1 MDYIISKADGTSLLS
16 VPEGQVTASAG
27 YSVTFVG
34 KNFPAYGSYINNN
47 FLRLLENSAKTTA
60 PAVPVKGQ
68 IWYDST
74 NNLVK
79 VYNGTA
85 WLTVG
90 PNASTAI
97 TVKEEGSNLTT
108 ALASIDF
115 VGAGVTATNSSG
127 AVTVTIP
134 GGGGSALT
142 VKDDGT
148 DLSTAVTSIDFAGA
162 GVTATNSSGAITVTI
177 PGGGSS
183 SSSYTLPT
191 ASNSTL
197 GGVKVDGTSITIN
210 STTGV
215 ISAGTLDSLSDVV
228 ITAPTAN
235 QVLLYNSTNS
245 QWVNGALNLSNNA
258 DIVDLKKKLFLLE
271 KFGSVAPTVTDA
283 PDFDLIVDNVGYFNI
298 LSIDPLVQ
306 RLTWSNR
313 IYTCPVT
320 VIPATSVPSL
330 QSFSNTSGFD
340 ISLVVKVRVKTSTDD
355 ETKYQF
361 LTNGVV
367 ADGPA
372 TYSGIDYQRSQVFT
386 YTYNYT
392 VRNGETRTFEIQGW
406 VGQGD
411 NGRGYDT
418 IGAKMVIMFDGWV

>member
-1 MDYIISKADGTSLLS
+1 MDYTISKADGTTLLS
-16 VPEGQVTASAG
+16 VPEAQTSASSG

-34 KNFPAYGSYINNN
+34 KNFPAYGSLINNN
-47 FLRLLENSAKTTA
+47 FLRLLENSAKATA

-79 VYNGTA
+79 AYNGTA

-90 PNASTAI
+90 PNAATSI

-142 VKDDGT
+142 VKEEGT
-148 DLSTAVTSIDFAGA
+148 NLSTAVTSIDFVGA
-162 GVTATNSSGAITVTI
+162 GVTATNSSGAVTVTI
-177 PGGGSS
+177 PGGGGGG
-183 SSSYTLPT
+183 SSYTLPT

-197 GGVKVDGTSITIN
+197 GGVKVDATSITIN

-215 ISAGTLDSLSDVV
+215 ISVGTLDSLSDVV
-228 ITAPTAN
+228 ITTPTAN
-235 QVLLYNSTNS
+235 QVLSYNSTTS
-245 QWVNGALNLSNNA
+245 QWVNGAVNLSNNA

-271 KFGSVAPTVTDA
+271 KFGSVAPGIVF
-283 PDFDLIVDNVGYFNI
+283 PPEFDLVVDNVGYFNV
-298 LSIDPLVQ
+298 LSIDALVP
-306 RLTWSNR
+306 RNTWSNR
-313 IYTCPVT
+313 IYTWPVGGS
-320 VIPATSVPSL
+320 ATSVPSL

-340 ISLVVKVRVKTSTDD
+340 IYIVVRVRVKTSADD

-367 ADGPA
+367 TDSA
-372 TYSGIDYQRSQVFT
+372 TYSGGSEQRRQEF
-386 YTYNYT
+386 TYNYGYT
-392 VRNGETRTFEIQGW
+392 VPNGETRTFEIQGW
-406 VGQGD
+406 VSSGS

-418 IGAKMVIMFDGWV
+418 IGAKMVIAFDGWV